1 MAAWPAL
8 RRSVHTPHTPC
19 TPSSLSSPVF
29 RICVTLRIVSLQMW
43 QSPLVCF
50 QWVNLI
56 WMTRFLLVFQGL
68 KRFPISPSTK
78 PPLLALKQVIVG
90 SLGRRGEGEE
100 REHSC
105 LVGKCHSYI
114 IGCCTLTQLCC
125 TVAFAQSDL
134 VAQWQVCCTQLHNEY
149 CVVSLCFTAFLSLN
163 LMHSLQK
170 FTPTLRQA
178 RRAERRRGEEISSW
192 FLPPLEKRLQK
203 KVFESKCHWLAITDW
218 DAGGVVHVN
227 LLRLLFQCD
236 QSRNR
241 NIECVRQFT
250 SNICPYQLMIV
261 TTQTYLKRW
270 QCADWSRQELEKEQ
284 TRRGEERRG
293 REFHRSCRHCYS
305 CTSAA
310 AAATCRDIWRIGWH
324 LDHSLLP
331 PPPPPPPSPS
341 KKTQEPAPRTFL
353 TTPRVS
359 NFHFAQAPFPF
370 RFLRARVP
378 FSCKWKLH
386 FELTAAAA
394 AALDGA

>member
-1 MAAWPAL
+1 MVGHLWTSVQDCDMQLDCWAL
-8 RRSVHTPHTPC
+8 PE
-19 TPSSLSSPVF
+19 
-29 RICVTLRIVSLQMW
+29 LQ
-43 QSPLVCF
+43 
-50 QWVNLI
+50 
-56 WMTRFLLVFQGL
+56 R
-68 KRFPISPSTK
+68 
-78 PPLLALKQVIVG
+78 
-90 SLGRRGEGEE
+90 
-100 REHSC
+100 
-105 LVGKCHSYI
+105 
-114 IGCCTLTQLCC
+114 
-125 TVAFAQSDL
+125 VA
-134 VAQWQVCCTQLHNEY
+134 EY
-149 CVVSLCFTAFLSLN
+149 CTR
-163 LMHSLQK
+163 LQK
-170 FTPTLRQA
+170 LTPTLRQG

-284 TRRGEERRG
+284 TRRGEQRRG

-331 PPPPPPPSPS
+331 PRPRQREPKSQRQGLSWQRPGSQIFILLKLRSLLDSCERECHFPASGNCILSWLLQQRRPWTAPSARSTAPPTIPCTSCLS
-341 KKTQEPAPRTFL
+341 TSTTFHTFFCIFL
-353 TTPRVS
+353 TS
-359 NFHFAQAPFPF
+359 
-370 RFLRARVP
+370 
-378 FSCKWKLH
+378 
-386 FELTAAAA
+386 
-394 AALDGA
+394 

>member
-1 MAAWPAL
+1 MLSFTMRRCPVARVAEYRTMQSWFTQPDAQGSAPA
-8 RRSVHTPHTPC
+8 C
-19 TPSSLSSPVF
+19 K
-29 RICVTLRIVSLQMW
+29 
-43 QSPLVCF
+43 SPL
-50 QWVNLI
+50 
-56 WMTRFLLVFQGL
+56 LLCGKNAEQ
-68 KRFPISPSTK
+68 KE
-78 PPLLALKQVIVG
+78 
-90 SLGRRGEGEE
+90 GEGKKLILVPPPAGKKAPKKCLWVEVSHFSYN
-100 REHSC
+100 RRP
-105 LVGKCHSYI
+105 LVGNYR
-114 IGCCTLTQLCC
+114 
-125 TVAFAQSDL
+125 
-134 VAQWQVCCTQLHNEY
+134 
-149 CVVSLCFTAFLSLN
+149 
-163 LMHSLQK
+163 
-170 FTPTLRQA
+170 LRC
-178 RRAERRRGEEISSW
+178 RRRCERQLIEDI
-192 FLPPLEKRLQK
+192 F
-203 KVFESKCHWLAITDW
+203 H
-218 DAGGVVHVN
+218 
-227 LLRLLFQCD
+227 CD
-236 QSRNR
+236 QSRNP
-241 NIECVRQFT
+241 NIKCVRQFT

-284 TRRGEERRG
+284 TRRGEQRRG